1 MAYLQADPGRLRH
14 PDPRSGGSPRPAPA
28 RDGRPASRPH
38 QARALVE
45 SWTDTPLPCLSAD
58 RVYDGAAFRA
68 WLAQRGTEAVIPAR
82 RGRTNPHDP
91 EQCPARNAAERG
103 LSWLKGWWRVATR
116 YDPYAHRFLDFLYL
130 AAAWIWLQSYLNRT

>member
-1 MAYLQADPGRLRH
+1 MTAPPSARGW
-14 PDPRSGGSPRPAPA
+14 RSGAPRPSFPP
-28 RDGRPASRPH
+28 G
-38 QARALVE
+38 
-45 SWTDTPLPCLSAD
+45 
-58 RVYDGAAFRA
+58 G
-68 WLAQRGTEAVIPAR
+68 
-82 RGRTNPHDP
+82 GRTNPHDP